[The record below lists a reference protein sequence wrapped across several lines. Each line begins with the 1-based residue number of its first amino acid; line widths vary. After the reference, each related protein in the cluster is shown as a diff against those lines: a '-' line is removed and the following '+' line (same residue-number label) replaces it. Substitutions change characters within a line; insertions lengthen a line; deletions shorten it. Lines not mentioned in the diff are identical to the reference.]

1 MLRAGVLSELGQ
13 QTLRN
18 TWILTQNDNGPNG
31 ASANCS
37 ETDESDNEYDSD
49 VTDSGGER

>member
-18 TWILTQNDNGPNG
+18 AWTLTQNDKG
-31 ASANCS
+31 ASADS
-37 ETDESDNEYDSD
+37 TETDQSGNEYDSD